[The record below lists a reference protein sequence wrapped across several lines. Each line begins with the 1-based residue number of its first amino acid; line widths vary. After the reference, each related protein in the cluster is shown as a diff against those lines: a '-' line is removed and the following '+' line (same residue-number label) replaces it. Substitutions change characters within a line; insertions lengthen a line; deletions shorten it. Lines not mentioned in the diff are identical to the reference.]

1 VTAALPLPEFSRP
14 WDLRQIDDRPVRLE
28 ANEQERAALAQ
39 RFEIIAIGTLTA
51 TLTLE
56 RQAEVVH
63 AHGTLHAEIVQACA
77 VSGED
82 LKITIEEPL
91 ALRFAPESSVEN
103 EELELA
109 ADDLDEMAY
118 SGTVLDLGEAV
129 AQSLGLAI
137 DPYAVG
143 PDAERVRREAGLLDE
158 GSSGP
163 FAALAA
169 LRKK

>member
-14 WDLRQIDDRPVRLE
+14 WDLRQIDDRPVKLE
-28 ANEQERAALAQ
+28 ANAQERAALAQ

-118 SGTVLDLGEAV
+118 SGNVLDLGEAV

-158 GSSGP
+158 GSCGP

>member
-118 SGTVLDLGEAV
+118 SGNVLDLGEAV